1 MGENF
6 EIKLTDVSFEELRSV
21 FGIDDANIKIIE
33 KYFDVLITYR
43 DNSIFLNNGNL
54 QSSFIKI
61 KDILNALII
70 LAKNNYEIT
79 SRTIFQAI
87 SLVNKGELDT
97 LEDFHKVI
105 IGKTLTNKI
114 IFPKSLG
121 QLWYA
126 KALFNFD
133 IVFSIGP
140 AGTGKTYMAV
150 VYAVSLLKAG
160 KIKKII
166 LTRPAVEAGESL
178 GFLPGDLKE
187 KADPYLRP
195 LYDALYE
202 MLGKE
207 NVEKLIEKGTIEI
220 APLAYMRGR
229 TLEDAFIIL
238 DEGQNTTSAQ
248 LKMFLTRMG
257 FRSKMVITGDITQ
270 VDLPIRIKSG
280 LGEAEDILGRIKD
293 IAFVK
298 LSASDVT
305 RHPLVQEII
314 DAYEE

>member
-6 EIKLTDVSFEELRSV
+6 EIKLMDVSLEELRIV
-21 FGIDDANIKIIE
+21 FGIDDVNIKIIQ

-43 DNSIFLNNGNL
+43 GDSVFLNNGNS
-54 QSSFIKI
+54 QSSYIKI
-61 KDILNALII
+61 KDILNTLVI
-70 LAKNNYEIT
+70 LSKNGYEIT
-79 SRTIFQAI
+79 PRTVSQAI
-87 SLVNKGELDT
+87 SLVNKGELNI
-97 LEDFHKVI
+97 LEDFHKIVL
-105 IGKTLTNKI
+105 GKNLSNKV

-126 KALFNFD
+126 KALLNFD

-150 VYAVSLLKAG
+150 VYAVSLLKTG

-238 DEGQNTTSAQ
+238 DEGQNTTSSQ

-257 FRSKMVITGDITQ
+257 FRSKMVITGDVTQ

-280 LGEAEDILGRIKD
+280 LGEAEEILGKIKD

-314 DAYEE
+314 DAYEK